1 MFCEHCGTKLEKDA
15 QFCQNCGR
23 KTAGI
28 SEVQETSSKTQDS
41 MSFGTADFYSEDWRR
56 KKVWAV
62 ASLPYMDVMVDKDN
76 LYAIKLP
83 SYSGAA
89 WGFFIGLVIANI
101 IGMAIG
107 AAIGGSNDTKK
118 RKWYRSAWIVDGKLT
133 SNHWTNDV
141 FLKVPLRELKGKIE
155 FGKNKFTLTQGDQKL
170 VLQKSQKEVERLR
183 QSIEKYVL

>member
-23 KTAGI
+23 KAVGVSTTPNT
-28 SEVQETSSKTQDS
+28 SPQPQETAPLSV
-41 MSFGTADFYSEDWRR
+41 AEFYSEDWRR

-76 LYAIKLP
+76 FYAIKLP

-133 SNHWTNDV
+133 SNHWVNDV
-141 FLKVPLRELKGKIE
+141 FLKVPLHELKGKIE
-155 FGKNKFTLTQGDQKL
+155 FGKNKLTITYGEQKL
-170 VLQKSQKEVERLR
+170 VLQKSQKEVERLHK
-183 QSIEKYVL
+183 SIDKYVL

>member
-1 MFCEHCGTKLEKDA
+1 MFCENCGTKIENGA

-23 KTAGI
+23 KTVGASATSNI
-28 SEVQETSSKTQDS
+28 STQSQETTPLN
-41 MSFGTADFYSEDWRR
+41 TADFYSEDWRR

-62 ASLPYMDVMVDKDN
+62 VSLPYMDVMVDKDN

-118 RKWYRSAWIVDGKLT
+118 RKWYRSAWVVDGKLT
-133 SNHWTNDV
+133 SNHWMNDI
-141 FLKVPLRELKGKIE
+141 FLKVPLRELKGRIE